1 MPLPPSSIQN
11 KFSGSKRKHGLSR
24 LSVPLFTP
32 SRTCWLVLTHRILVA
47 PGCSEAQWYSKW
59 PQVSVIW
66 KPLREQWSRL
76 LHVSLLFTIMLH
88 YPIKGNSQNIGLR
101 TQLLKISRW
110 GQWRIKPRTGF
121 LVLLSMWAWGLPGLH
136 AQKTSPSAKGLENSY
151 NLMLNEKSTLQNGLY
166 GKIKLLLKT
175 DMGLCKRWEGTMA
188 SG

>member
-1 MPLPPSSIQN
+1 MCSLECHCLLPAFKTS
-11 KFSGSKRKHGLSR
+11 F
-24 LSVPLFTP
+24 
-32 SRTCWLVLTHRILVA
+32 LVQKESMA
-47 PGCSEAQWYSKW
+47 SPGCQCLCLHHHGHADWCQLTEFWWLRMLRS
-59 PQVSVIW
+59 SVIFQVTPG
-66 KPLREQWSRL
+66 KCEQWSCL
-76 LHVSLLFTIMLH
+76 LHVSLLFPVVLH
-88 YPIKGNSQNIGLR
+88 YPIKGNSQNTGLR

-166 GKIKLLLKT
+166 GKVKLLLKT
-175 DMGLCKRWEGTMA
+175 DMGICKRWEGVMA